1 MACSRSD
8 WGTLS
13 PMPPG
18 IYRFDVNPG
27 DGCSREQGQ
36 HCCCPHLRCLTPET
50 ALGSRPRV
58 ALSSAQ
64 VITSLQ
70 HTVQHKQHKKAK

>member
-1 MACSRSD
+1 MNRSRSD
-8 WGTLS
+8 RGTLS
-13 PMPPG
+13 PMSPG

-27 DGCSREQGQ
+27 DVYSREQEQQTG
-36 HCCCPHLRCLTPET
+36 PHLRCLTPES

-64 VITSLQ
+64 VNNSIR
-70 HTVQHKQHKKAK
+70 